1 MSDTVWA
8 TGFWADGFWA
18 TGFWSGA
25 ADPGEP
31 VTNTTA
37 SASSDF
43 SNYLIDDR
51 TGFKVE
57 VRGEGLVQDGHLSSV
72 MTRSKSRD
80 SYHPQ
85 ERIGSRSDSQRG
97 PQSPEG
103 DDVFISTAISADDL

>member
-1 MSDTVWA
+1 MSDVFWS
-8 TGFWADGFWA
+8 TGFWSADFWADGFW
-18 TGFWSGA
+18 SGV
-25 ADPGEP
+25 ADPGAP

-103 DDVFISTAISADDL
+103 DDVFISTAISVDDL

>member
-25 ADPGEP
+25 EDPGEP

-85 ERIGSRSDSQRG
+85 ERISSRSDSQRG
-97 PQSPEG
+97 PVSPES
-103 DDVFISTAISADDL
+103 DDVFVGTVSVDDL